1 MAIIVLGR
9 HIVVLECHV
18 DMFTFLLREILIKT
32 EYPFT
37 GGRFIT
43 ISV

>member
-18 DMFTFLLREILIKT
+18 DKFTFLFLERNHD
-32 EYPFT
+32 
-37 GGRFIT
+37 
-43 ISV
+43 